1 MNNFDDFNLDDIDE
15 TDDIDA
21 PCDDDYVISD
31 CGPLGSLYYVTQ
43 LDRQFSEWDD
53 MLAAIRADM
62 DRQQFYGAVWYV
74 NDHGNI
80 ESVRI

>member
-1 MNNFDDFNLDDIDE
+1 MDDFDDFNLDDIDE
-15 TDDIDA
+15 TGAINT
-21 PCDDDYVISD
+21 PYDDDYVISD
-31 CGPLGSLYYVTQ
+31 CGYLGSQYYVTQ
-43 LDRQFSEWDD
+43 LDRRFSDWDD